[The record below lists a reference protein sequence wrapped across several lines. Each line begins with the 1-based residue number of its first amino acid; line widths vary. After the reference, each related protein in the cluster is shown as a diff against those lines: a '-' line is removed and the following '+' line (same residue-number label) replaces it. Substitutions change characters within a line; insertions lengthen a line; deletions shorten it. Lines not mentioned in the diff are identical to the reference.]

1 MLCLI
6 AKCGLVEFD
15 SECTHTHGYMRS
27 NAKLPRV
34 ISKKI
39 KKRRGELDITQEEL
53 AEKVGVS
60 RVYIGYV
67 EQGRNTPSL
76 EILEKIAKALKVK
89 LSDLVG

>member
-1 MLCLI
+1 
-6 AKCGLVEFD
+6 
-15 SECTHTHGYMRS
+15 MRQ
-27 NAKLPRV
+27 NAKLTKIICKR
-34 ISKKI
+34 I
-39 KKRRGELDITQEEL
+39 KKFRKDRDLTQEDL

-89 LSDLVG
+89 ITEILD